1 MSDRADLSAGEDGS
15 SLVFKELQPYPADHI
30 PEFVEHAHEMSISG
44 FQGLDRWVTL
54 YKIALTGAVAANT
67 LNLNQA
73 THLLVPDFSASSDK
87 VTAAQERWDT
97 PARD

>member
-15 SLVFKELQPYPADHI
+15 SLVFK
-30 PEFVEHAHEMSISG
+30 
-44 FQGLDRWVTL
+44 GLDRWVTL